1 MPKNAAANLA
11 ALESLKRS
19 FGSAEKNIQRLLTAI
34 GASKLTDPDQLI
46 RFHETLLFY
55 RAYPPSARV
64 LKQVEKILG
73 SFAARVSELSAAEVD
88 LSPLD
93 DPEETPDPWG
103 NSYLVKVSA
112 GGAGLWLISAGPN
125 GLIETP
131 FDVPA
136 DGTRGDDITKAV
148 TLRAIR

>member
-93 DPEETPDPWG
+93 DPEVSGMAGTTVTS
-103 NSYLVKVSA
+103 NFSYAIVR
-112 GGAGLWLISAGPN
+112 WLA
-125 GLIETP
+125 
-131 FDVPA
+131 
-136 DGTRGDDITKAV
+136 KKC
-148 TLRAIR
+148 